1 MSSQPQPA
9 ATEAAIEHSYFTT
22 RMLAL
27 GITPEVNTIE
37 LWQGTSFDSEH
48 HGENILTPCPIFR
61 QSEKGIEILVYDLQR
76 RKIKTRKDAQRSSHT
91 VKVMDKDYTITRLE
105 HPIIKTNGDHIKYL
119 KPAKEPSYPFF
130 PPQLVKKFDAKKKIN
145 CLYITEGFFKA
156 FKADMHNIDC
166 IGLQS
171 ITTLRDKETNTLWP
185 DIIQLVKTCQVE
197 RLVWLTD
204 GDFMNIT
211 SKDMAEGIDLYKRP
225 NIFYNSAYTF
235 YELTSGLDCE
245 KYFAHI
251 NTETLTTYE
260 HLSPKSVT
268 VVGDGDTA
276 YTRQPQA
283 PRVLQPGPKGLDDLL
298 CSGAD
303 IKEVAAELNDFS
315 IMAPGREYP
324 GKYITRIC
332 ITLGTGYVRKYILK
346 NDVTEFYLYH
356 LTKRPDL
363 KNITKFVFNGTTY
376 KYNEEKGIC
385 EIEIPGDAAKYIRV
399 GNDYYKIIQQPD
411 AKKQLVEVIKG
422 RNKAT
427 IVDDHG
433 KDFCKHIKKYE
444 DFCLIPDH
452 FNYQPVHYN
461 HYNLY
466 SPFAW
471 EPQEGDCTVTQ
482 AFFKHIFSETP
493 VNYTDKDTG
502 MTTQIPRYELGYDYF
517 TIMYKYPAHI
527 LPILCLVSKER
538 QTGKTTFHNYIDEL
552 FKGQG
557 INIGNED
564 LEADFN
570 AHWAGKLII
579 KVDETRVE
587 KGKVID
593 KIKRLSTADSLIL
606 NAKGKD
612 QSKLPFFAKFMLNSN
627 HVEDF
632 IKIDKEEIRFW
643 IHEVPTI
650 KTLNPDFMTDL
661 IEEIPAFLHFLNTR
675 KMATKREERHWFNSK
690 LLETDALNRIKA
702 NSRPSME
709 KRICEEIG
717 DLFDLD
723 PTAEIFTIPLK
734 ALCEEILKKAD
745 RNWVIRTL
753 HDMGIK
759 CATDD
764 SGKAKQARIK
774 YPRIKEGTS
783 QALGEIAGKEI
794 GIEYVSYNG
803 KYYEFHRKDFNDSP
817 AIVLD
822 AIKKDDL
829 PF

>member
-1 MSSQPQPA
+1 MA
-9 ATEAAIEHSYFTT
+9 
-22 RMLAL
+22 AL
-27 GITPEVNTIE
+27 GIGPEVNKITLAHTLYNPATKDYWLNNEI
-37 LWQGTSFDSEH
+37 
-48 HGENILTPCPIFR
+48 PIFTQCPTGIKIVVYGLNR
-61 QSEKGIEILVYDLQR
+61 YIYRTKKKAVRNKIEIEADDQPY
-76 RKIKTRKDAQRSSHT
+76 
-91 VKVMDKDYTITRLE
+91 YITRLE
-105 HPIIKTNGDHIKYL
+105 VPKVRADGSIQKYDKPI
-119 KPAKEPSYPFF
+119 KEPSYPFF
-130 PPQLVKKFDAKKKIN
+130 PPILCDKFDKKEKIKV
-145 CLYITEGFFKA
+145 LYVTEGYFKA
-156 FKADMHNIDC
+156 FKACMHNVMC

-171 ITTLRDKETNTLWP
+171 ITCLRDKDTNALW
-185 DIIQLVKTCQVE
+185 DDVLRIVNTCEVE

-211 SKDMAEGIDLYKRP
+211 AKDLTDGIDLYKRP
-225 NIFYNSAYTF
+225 NIFYDSCYKF
-235 YELTSGLDCE
+235 YEYTSNLNCE

-251 NTETLTTYE
+251 NTESLTNWATGGALE
-260 HLSPKSVT
+260 F
-268 VVGDGDTA
+268 
-276 YTRQPQA
+276 YTHEEA
-283 PRVLQPGPKGLDDLL
+283 DKLKAGVKGIDDLL
-298 CSGAD
+298 CAVND
-303 IKEVAAELNDFS
+303 TTRIAAEMNDFS
-315 IMAPGREYP
+315 IMAPGKEYP
-324 GKYITRIC
+324 GRYITRIC
-332 ITLGTGYVRKYILK
+332 LTIGTGYARKYILK
-346 NDVTEFYLYH
+346 DNVTDFYLFH
-356 LTKRPDL
+356 LERRPEL
-363 KNITKFVFNGTTY
+363 AAISTFKYNGTTY
-376 KYNEEKGIC
+376 RYNDKEGKC

-471 EPQEGDCTVTQ
+471 EPQEGDCSVTQ
-482 AFFKHIFSETP
+482 AFFKHIFSETTVP
-493 VNYTDKDTG
+493 YTDKDTG
-502 MTTQIPRYELGYDYF
+502 ITTLLPRYELGYDYF

-690 LLETDALNRIKA
+690 LLQTDALHRIKA

-709 KRICEEIG
+709 KRISEEIG

-723 PTAEIFTIPLK
+723 PYAEQFTIPLK

-753 HDMGIK
+753 HDMGLK
-759 CATDD
+759 CATNDD
-764 SGKAKQARIK
+764 GTLKQGRIK
-774 YPRIKEGTS
+774 YPRIKEGTT
-783 QALGEIAGKEI
+783 QVLGEMSGKEI
-794 GIEYVSYNG
+794 SIEYVAYNG
-803 KYYEFHRKDFNDSP
+803 KYYIFNRKDFNDSP
-817 AIVLD
+817 AMAVP
-822 AIKKDDL
+822 ASTAKKDDL